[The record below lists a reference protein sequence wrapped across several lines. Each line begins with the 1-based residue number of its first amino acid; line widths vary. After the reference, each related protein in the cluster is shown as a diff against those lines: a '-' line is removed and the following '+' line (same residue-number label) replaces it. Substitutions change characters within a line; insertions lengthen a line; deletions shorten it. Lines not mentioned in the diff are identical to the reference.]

1 MNAIMS
7 QINFDQMLNAFYETM
22 YMAVISLVLAVIFG
36 IIIGILLYC
45 TQTGG
50 LFENKIVATI
60 VDFLINVFRAIPY
73 ILLLILL
80 FGFAKFLTGKTLGV
94 NAALPSLVVS
104 ATPFFARLTVI
115 AFNEVDKGTIEA
127 SKSMGASNWQ
137 IIYKILVPEALPALV
152 SGVAVTGITLVAYTA
167 MAGAIGS
174 GGLGNLAFTY
184 GYARRNYPILYTATI
199 ILIIIVFIIQAIGD
213 KLVTKIDKR

>member
-1 MNAIMS
+1 MNEIIA
-7 QINFDQMLNAFYETM
+7 QINFDQMLQAFNETM
-22 YMAVISLVLAVIFG
+22 YMASISLVLAVVFG
-36 IIIGILLYC
+36 TLIGILLYC

-50 LFENKIVATI
+50 LFENKFIARI

-80 FGFAKFLTGKTLGV
+80 FGFSKFLTGRTLGV

-127 SKSMGASNWQ
+127 SKSMGATNWQ
-137 IIYKILVPEALPALV
+137 IIYKILVPEAMPAIV
-152 SGVAVTGITLVAYTA
+152 SGIAVTGITLIAYTA

-199 ILIIIVFIIQAIGD
+199 ILIAIVFIIQAIGD
-213 KLVTKIDKR
+213 RVVSRIDKR

>member
-1 MNAIMS
+1 MNAIIE
-7 QINFDQMLNAFYETM
+7 QINFDQMITALSETM
-22 YMAVISLVLAVIFG
+22 YMTFVSLAFAVVLG
-36 IIIGILLYC
+36 LIIGILLYC
-45 TQTGG
+45 TQSGG
-50 LFENKIVATI
+50 LFENIFFSKII
-60 VDFLINVFRAIPY
+60 DLLINIFRAIPY

-104 ATPFFARLTVI
+104 STPFFARLTII

-137 IIYKILVPEALPALV
+137 IIYKVLIPEALPALV
-152 SGVAVTGITLVAYTA
+152 SGVAVTAIALVSYTA

-199 ILIIIVFIIQAIGD
+199 LLIIIVFLIQAIGD
-213 KLVTKIDKR
+213 RLVSRIDKR